1 MVSVLA
7 LNVVACVFYPPS
19 GQTKEYKI
27 GNLLLLLSIKEYG
40 QILVAWNQN
49 NVSE

>member
-7 LNVVACVFYPPS
+7 LNVVACVFDSPS
-19 GQTKEYKI
+19 GKTKEYKI
-27 GNLLLLLSIKEYG
+27 GNLLLLCSIKEYG